1 MASFAEILAK
11 KPKVQTRQAL
21 MVLGLQN
28 DFISPTGHLPVDT
41 TSGFLDRIHS
51 LIPKFRE
58 LNGSIIWVQALYE
71 ADRLTSDS
79 NTREGE
85 GDALVIA
92 GLVDGG
98 ETGSQASSQAG
109 DDESMKDQPTSAPQP
124 QSQSRSERHKQRV
137 LNLFK
142 SRSSRKKALPAEEAK
157 AAVEEARV
165 IIEED
170 EELFLLKRVKK
181 GAACMPDSEGASF
194 TKEIHDLIEI
204 PGDALIKTTNYSAFL
219 GTNLLL
225 TLRARLIT
233 EIYVC
238 GCLSNVNVLA
248 TVIDGAR
255 HGIKINVIQDA
266 LGYRTETRHELALR
280 RMDEFFDAYMVTTE
294 DVLAKEHFTVVE
306 PVKVEPKADVK
317 DPKKVKDE
325 LEALVGNLSLNE
337 NPGPM
342 AKMPDGKTTTATNSQ
357 DASRRG
363 WDAKAPETSVAQ
375 NAGSDEDF
383 AAKIVRPRR
392 TNGGEQPPASTVD
405 SNLVESKPR
414 MRKKKK
420 KKNPTEGT
428 LAEPSAANGVL
439 DKVLKNAASEPPTAS
454 DKRAERPQVSEL
466 GEKANGDLVKGNTGT
481 AQDSIIVN
489 VPEVAELSKHR
500 SIDSPSTKAPGHE
513 STVDSTDPK
522 DQSLPASLPQANLST
537 SSTTEDSAS
546 LERSTPSRS
555 QNTTMPKPSKLKS
568 LANLPVLGPDDHIAE
583 GDSRIVH
590 DLIPSDQYDPSNPS
604 KPLADTIFQQLNA
617 EVRWQKML
625 HQQGEVPRLVCCQ
638 GEFGD
643 DGSKP
648 VYRHPVDQ
656 TLPLLHFSPK
666 VQYIRRQ
673 AEKLVGHPLNHVLIQ
688 LYRSGNDYISE
699 HSDKTLDIARDSSI
713 VNVSFGAQRTMRL
726 RTKRESGT
734 KTSSDDE
741 TPQRST
747 QRVAM
752 PHNSIF
758 VLGLRSNEKWLHG
771 IMPDKRL
778 PAERSAF
785 ETAYGGARISLT
797 FRHIATFLDAK
808 ETVIWGQGATSKD
821 ARGAADVVNGDAVE
835 ASRIV
840 RAFGA
845 ENHSNDFSWEEWYGD
860 GFDVL
865 HLHEPPEQTPLL
877 FASTNALETKQIQL
891 ALWEAKINHTLLDAP
906 GLDRESSPGQK
917 VMYRDG
923 DTHFTEVQGVTA
935 VLHYLDRY
943 HSFCADRPVTARS
956 YALLGTL
963 AQVSQ
968 PSLNNTTI
976 AASSEESTA
985 STHSDKP
992 GFKAMLHELSEQ
1004 LKDHGG
1010 PFIAGERFS
1019 IADCLV
1025 WPMIDQCVEKWED
1038 WDESGWPELAEYHKA
1053 TWKKKACLK
1062 KLRAELPAAR
1072 KA

>member
-28 DFISPTGHLPVDT
+28 EFISPTGHLPIDT

-51 LIPKFRE
+51 LISKFRD
-58 LNGSIIWVQALYE
+58 LNGNIIWVQALYE
-71 ADRLTSDS
+71 ADRLTSAS

-92 GLVDGG
+92 GLVDGE
-98 ETGSQASSQAG
+98 ETGSQAGSQAG
-109 DDESMKDQPTSAPQP
+109 DDESIKDQPTDQPTSAPQP
-124 QSQSRSERHKQRV
+124 QSRSERHKLRV

-142 SRSSRKKALPAEEAK
+142 SRSSRKKALPVEETKAIIEEAK
-157 AAVEEARV
+157 I

-170 EELFLLKRVKK
+170 EELFLLKRVKN

-194 TKEIHDLIEI
+194 TKEVEDMIET
-204 PGDALIKTTNYSAFL
+204 PRDALIKTTNYSAFL

-266 LGYRTETRHELALR
+266 LGYRREARHYLALK
-280 RMDEFFDAYMVTTE
+280 RMEEFFDAYMVTTE

-306 PVKVEPKADVK
+306 SVKEEPRPDVK
-317 DPKKVKDE
+317 DPKKAKDE

-337 NPGPM
+337 KSG
-342 AKMPDGKTTTATNSQ
+342 TTAKPSNGKSSATADGQTALIKNANSKAEETLAAQ
-357 DASRRG
+357 D
-363 WDAKAPETSVAQ
+363 
-375 NAGSDEDF
+375 AGSDEDF

-392 TNGGEQPPASTVD
+392 TNGGEQPPANTGELS
-405 SNLVESKPR
+405 LVESKPR

-420 KKNPTEGT
+420 KKKPTEGS
-428 LAEPSAANGVL
+428 LAEPSAANGIL
-439 DKVLKNAASEPPTAS
+439 EKVPSNAASGPAAAADERSDQPPAV
-454 DKRAERPQVSEL
+454 AL
-466 GEKANGDLVKGNTGT
+466 GEEAKSDITKNDAGAARVPTVAN
-481 AQDSIIVN
+481 I
-489 VPEVAELSKHR
+489 PEAPKLSE
-500 SIDSPSTKAPGHE
+500 SGSVDSPSTKAPPRE
-513 STVDSTDPK
+513 STADSITPK
-522 DQSLPASLPQANLST
+522 AQLLSASLPQNIPSPASATESST
-537 SSTTEDSAS
+537 SV
-546 LERSTPSRS
+546 ERSAPPAL
-555 QNTTMPKPSKLKS
+555 QTTNMSKPSKLKS
-568 LANLPVLGPDDHIAE
+568 LANLPVLGPGDHIAE
-583 GDSRIVH
+583 GDSRIVY
-590 DLIPSDQYDPSNPS
+590 DLIPADYHHPSDPS

-617 EVRWQKML
+617 E
-625 HQQGEVPRLVCCQ
+625 GES
-638 GEFGD
+638 GD

-648 VYRHPVDQ
+648 VYRHPADQ

-673 AEKLVGHPLNHVLIQ
+673 AEKLVGHSLNHVLIQ

-699 HSDKTLDIARDSSI
+699 HTDKTLDIAKGSSI

-726 RTKRESGT
+726 RTKRDPGA

-741 TPQRST
+741 HPQRST

-752 PHNSIF
+752 PHNSMF

-778 PAERSAF
+778 PAERSAL

-835 ASRIV
+835 ASRVV

-845 ENHSNDFSWEEWYGD
+845 ENHSNDFNWDEWYGE

-865 HLHEPPEQTPLL
+865 HLHQPPEQTPLL
-877 FASTNALETKQIQL
+877 FASTDARETKQIQL
-891 ALWEAKINHTLLDAP
+891 ALWEAKINHTLLGAP
-906 GLDRESSPGQK
+906 ELDEEFGPEQK
-917 VMYRDG
+917 VMYRDD
-923 DTHFTEVQGVTA
+923 DTHFTEVEGAAAT
-935 VLHYLDRY
+935 LHYLDRY
-943 HSFCADRPVTARS
+943 HSFCSDRPVTARS
-956 YALLGTL
+956 YALLETL
-963 AQVSQ
+963 AQLSQ
-968 PSLNNTTI
+968 TSF
-976 AASSEESTA
+976 ASTA
-985 STHSDKP
+985 IEASLDGSKELPQITVA
-992 GFKAMLHELSEQ
+992 GFQATLHALSEQ
-1004 LKDHGG
+1004 LRDHGG
-1010 PFIAGERFS
+1010 PFIAGKRFS
-1019 IADCLV
+1019 IADCFA
-1025 WPMIDQCVEKWED
+1025 WPIL
-1038 WDESGWPELAEYHKA
+1038 DECMGREESWAESKWPELVEYYRA
-1053 TWKKKACLK
+1053 TWRRKACLK
-1062 KLRAELPAAR
+1062 KLRAELR
-1072 KA
+1072 DVKKA